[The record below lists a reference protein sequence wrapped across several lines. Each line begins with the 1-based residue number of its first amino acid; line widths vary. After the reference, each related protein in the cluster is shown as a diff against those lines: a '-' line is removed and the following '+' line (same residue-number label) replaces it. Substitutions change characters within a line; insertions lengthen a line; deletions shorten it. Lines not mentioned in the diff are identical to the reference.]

1 MTYTIVARDDRSGA
15 IGIGCESHFF
25 APGASVTWTEPGVGA
40 IATQAFGDPRYGY
53 LGLRQLAGGSAA
65 DEVISRL
72 KADDPNPE
80 VRQVVLVGSRGD
92 ASAFTGGNCIGFAG
106 SLVEGP
112 VAVAGN
118 MLANAE
124 VIPAML
130 VGYRSAPAG
139 DGARGLARR
148 LHSAMRAA
156 EEAGG
161 DVRGSQGA
169 VLVVVDGER
178 TDEPWKHR
186 PIDLRV
192 DDAKDPIGELGRLLD
207 LRQAFDPV
215 YATMFAPG
223 LMVGDFQ
230 EPTPGDLMRASS
242 ALSDAARVIGDN
254 QEANF
259 WHAALLARAG
269 RHREARD
276 LLDAAIAVVPA
287 LADLAHRLVAA
298 RILSKAQVDALRTPD

>member
-40 IATQAFGDPRYGY
+40 IATQAFVDPRYGH
-53 LGLRQLAGGSAA
+53 LGLGQLAGGSAA
-65 DEVISRL
+65 GEVIARL
-72 KADDPNPE
+72 MLDDPNPE
-80 VRQVVLVGSRGD
+80 VRQVALVGSRGD
-92 ASAFTGGNCIGFAG
+92 AAAWTGGNCIGFAG

-124 VIPAML
+124 VVAAML
-130 VGYRSAPAG
+130 VGYRSVPDEG
-139 DGARGLARR
+139 GARGLARR
-148 LHSAMRAA
+148 IHGAMRAA

-192 DDAKDPIGELGRLLD
+192 DDAKDPIGELERLLD

-223 LMVGDFQ
+223 LMIGEFH
-230 EPTPGDLMRASS
+230 EPTPGDLTRTSS
-242 ALSDAARVIGDN
+242 ALSEAARVIGDN

-259 WHAALLARAG
+259 WHAMLLARAG
-269 RHREARD
+269 RHHEARA
-276 LLDAAIAVVPA
+276 LLDAAVAVVPA

-298 RILSKAQVDALRTPD
+298 KILSGAQFDALRTPD